1 MPTKSFEY
9 LNKRLEM
16 AVLQILIESQ
26 NTAFDYSIILTLLL
40 TVSLSEMHRTL
51 IGSFLSYMQ
60 LNKSELHKNCL
71 ILFGLCS
78 HKLERFLLFL

>member
-26 NTAFDYSIILTLLL
+26 NTAFDYSIILALLL
-40 TVSLSEMHRTL
+40 TVSLSEMHR
-51 IGSFLSYMQ
+51 IIFV
-60 LNKSELHKNCL
+60 LHAV
-71 ILFGLCS
+71 
-78 HKLERFLLFL
+78 E